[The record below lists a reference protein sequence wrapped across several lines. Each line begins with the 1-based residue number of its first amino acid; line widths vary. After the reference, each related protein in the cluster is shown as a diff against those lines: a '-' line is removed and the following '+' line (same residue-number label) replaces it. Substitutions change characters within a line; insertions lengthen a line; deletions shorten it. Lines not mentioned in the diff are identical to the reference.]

1 MVANPRIAIVSDRRL
16 ISAMLLMLAAL
27 VAGLMAWSGIGLNL
41 ERGLQ
46 SWRDGLR
53 QHPASG
59 RLVFVEID
67 ARSLAALDHWP
78 WPRHVYARAIDALG
92 RAGAQAVAF
101 DVDFS
106 ARSTPDNDAAFAKA
120 IANAPM
126 PVVLPTFRQAASQGG
141 DAMVENLPIP
151 ELRRHAVLASVNI
164 YADGDGL
171 VRAYPYGVVTAG
183 VARPSISAFLA
194 NSSGRSDA
202 FFPIDGS
209 IDPASIPRISF
220 IDLIEDKVPAGSL
233 AGRSVL
239 IGASA
244 IEMGDRYPMPGH
256 GVIPGA
262 LIQLLAAE
270 TLRQRSIPTDNG
282 PIVPILLLLCV
293 APFAGRARGR
303 LRAAILAASGIGLLL
318 LPLASEAAR
327 LGTFEIVPAL
337 VGLIVV
343 AAALLM
349 LSTIESLREARLT
362 DAETGLPNRRALL
375 RMLPRQGTVVA
386 LRIGNYNDV
395 LGVLGLAGASEL
407 ISRVVERLSLGS
419 AIFRV
424 EDAVLA
430 WVDEHDDADR
440 TTALID
446 AAAAMLR
453 LPFTVAGR
461 QLELVTGFGL
471 ADIARGAAIG
481 RAILAA
487 EHAVARGVR
496 SERYDAAIA
505 DESDWRLSIATELD
519 RAMAAGEIW
528 NAYQPKVDLEKE
540 RIFAAEALVRWRHP
554 TRGEIM
560 PDSFI
565 PALED
570 NGRIADLTLHVL
582 ELALRD
588 RAGWA
593 AQGFDVGVA
602 VNISALLPAEPGF
615 IDRLEAV
622 LARHPGAKAWL
633 TLEVTESAAMADP
646 EVAIAALER
655 LSSIGIKLS
664 IDDYGTG
671 QSTLSYLKR
680 LPAREIKID
689 KGFVLGLET
698 SRSDQAM
705 VRSSIDL
712 AHELGFSV
720 VAEGVE
726 TEAAYALLKSF
737 GCDAA
742 QGWFVG
748 RPADSASFLAK
759 LGDWAG
765 PAGEP
770 ERRIA

>member
-1 MVANPRIAIVSDRRL
+1 MVASPRIAVFADRRL
-16 ISAMLLMLAAL
+16 ISGVLLALAAL
-27 VAGLMAWSGIGLNL
+27 VAGLMAWSNIGLDL
-41 ERGLQ
+41 ERSLQ
-46 SWRDGLR
+46 SWRNGLR
-53 QHPASG
+53 QHSASG

-78 WPRHVYARAIDALG
+78 WPRKVYAEAIGALG

-106 ARSTPDNDAAFAKA
+106 ARSTVENDAAFAAA
-120 IANAPM
+120 IAAAPM

-141 DAMVENLPIP
+141 DTMVENLPT
-151 ELRRHAVLASVNI
+151 ELLRRKAVLASVNV
-164 YADGDGL
+164 YADDDGL
-171 VRAYPYGVVTAG
+171 VRSYPYGIVTAG
-183 VARPSISAFLA
+183 IARPSISAFLA

-202 FFPIDGS
+202 TFPIDGS

-220 IDLIEDKVPAGSL
+220 IDLLNGKVGPRAL

-244 IEMGDRYPMPGH
+244 IEMGDRYPVPGH

-270 TLRQRSIPTDNG
+270 TLKQRSVPTDHG
-282 PIVPILLLLCV
+282 PLVPMLLVLIA
-293 APFAGRARGR
+293 APFAGRVRGQG
-303 LRAAILAASGIGLLL
+303 RAAILIASGVVLLS
-318 LPLASEAAR
+318 LPLASEALR
-327 LGTFEIVPAL
+327 LGTFAIVPAL
-337 VGLIVV
+337 VGLAAV
-343 AAALLM
+343 AGALLV
-349 LSTIESLREARLT
+349 LSTVESLREARLT
-362 DAETGLPNRRALL
+362 DAETGLPNRRALV
-375 RMLPRQGTVVA
+375 RALPPRGTVVA
-386 LRIGNYNDV
+386 LRIANYNEV
-395 LGVLGLAGASEL
+395 LGVLGLAGAADL
-407 ISRVVERLSLGS
+407 IVRVVERLSIGS

-424 EDAVLA
+424 EDAVVA

-440 TTALID
+440 TIGAID

-461 QLELVTGFGL
+461 QLELTTGFGL
-471 ADIARGAAIG
+471 AEIDKGAAIG

-487 EHAVARGVR
+487 EHAVNRGIR
-496 SERYDAAIA
+496 YERYDAAVA
-505 DESDWRLSIATELD
+505 DESDWRLGLATELD

-528 NAYQPKVDLEKE
+528 NAYQAKVNLNDD
-540 RIFAAEALVRWRHP
+540 RIFVAEALVRWRHP

-560 PDSFI
+560 PDNFI

-582 ELALRD
+582 DNALLD

-593 AQGFDVGVA
+593 AQGIELGVA
-602 VNISALLPAEPGF
+602 VNISALLPAETGF
-615 IDRLEAV
+615 VERLEAV
-622 LARHPGAKAWL
+622 LARHPGAKDWL
-633 TLEVTESAAMADP
+633 VLEVTESAAMADP
-646 EVAIAALER
+646 EVAVAALER
-655 LSSIGIKLS
+655 LSALGIKLS

-680 LPAREIKID
+680 LPAREIKVD
-689 KGFVLGLET
+689 KGFVLALET

-705 VRSSIDL
+705 VRSTIDL
-712 AHELGFSV
+712 AHELGFTV

-726 TEAAYALLKSF
+726 TGAAYALLKSF

-742 QGWFVG
+742 QGWFIAK
-748 RPADSASFLAK
+748 PMDSAAFLIAVVERD
-759 LGDWAG
+759 GTAD
-765 PAGEP
+765 EP
-770 ERRIA
+770 KRRIA